1 MSSSNRFTALDEVRG
16 FTIASMVL
24 VNTPG
29 SWTYMWSFLGHA
41 EWHGLQFADLVFP
54 FFLFISGFSMAY
66 ALHRRSE
73 EIDISRSLAFKLFK
87 RVALLFLIGLTL
99 NWMPFQKSWEEVRIM
114 GILQRI
120 AMAYGIAA
128 FLILV
133 LKGKAKA
140 LLITAVGLLTLHQM
154 GLVLGVSDSAHIFS
168 LQDSFARKVD
178 ITVLGAS
185 HLYKGEGIAFDPEG
199 LWGSLSAAVQVILGY
214 VIGNHFRRNKDPQRD
229 LVVPAI
235 FLLGITLL
243 LIYFIPINKKL
254 WTATFV
260 FSTSGLAIAL
270 LFLVMK
276 MHQSDLLKKLSYPFR
291 IIGMNPLF
299 CFVLSVLIVKFYFLF
314 DLPLADSDKMV
325 NMYTWIYQSAY
336 APAFGK
342 YLGSFLFAVSHVV
355 LVWLAAYPLFKKRI
369 LIKL

>member
-41 EWHGLQFADLVFP
+41 QWHGLQFADLVFP
-54 FFLFISGFSMAY
+54 FFLFISGFSIAY

-73 EIDISRSLAFKLFK
+73 SIEISGSLAFKLFK

-99 NWMPFQKSWEEVRIM
+99 NWMPFQKAWEDVRIM

-128 FLILV
+128 FLILA
-133 LKGKAKA
+133 LKGKAKK
-140 LLITAVGLLTLHQM
+140 LLLTGVGLLTLHQL
-154 GLVLGVSDSAHIFS
+154 GLIVGVSDSSHIFS
-168 LQDSFARKVD
+168 LEDSFARKVD
-178 ITVLGAS
+178 LAVLGAS
-185 HLYKGEGIAFDPEG
+185 HLYMGEGLPFDPEG

-214 VIGNHFRRNKDPQRD
+214 VIGNHYRRNQDVQRD
-229 LVVPAI
+229 LIVPAI
-235 FLLGITLL
+235 LLLGLTLL
-243 LIYFIPINKKL
+243 LIYFIPINKKI

-260 FSTSGLAIAL
+260 LSTSGLALTL

-276 MHQSDLLKKLSYPFR
+276 MHQSNVLKKVSYLFR
-291 IIGMNPLF
+291 VIGMNPLF

-314 DLPLADSDKMV
+314 ELPLAGSENTV
-325 NMYTWIYQSAY
+325 NMYSWIYQSAY
-336 APAFGK
+336 APVFGK
-342 YLGSFLFAVSHVV
+342 YLGSFLFAVSHVL